1 MHLSLLPP
9 ISNSQVYVKGD
20 VSIHE
25 TASIAPGAIVQADP
39 GSKIIIA
46 AGVCIGMGVIL
57 HAHKGNIEV
66 ETGAILGAGVL
77 VVGTAKIGANAC
89 LGAATTIWNS
99 SVERSQILPAGSLIG
114 DKGRSAPVTEEKEEV
129 PTTEEENKEVAA
141 AEEEKVAT
149 IQEATNNNGFSPTSS
164 TKETA
169 PQTAELATVTETPPP
184 QVSSDSSP
192 GGIAV
197 YGQASLNRLLG
208 TLFPYKAKAEQE
220 GEEEQG
226 GQEG

>member
-25 TASIAPGAIVQADP
+25 SAAIAPGAIVQADP

-57 HAHKGNIEV
+57 HAHKGTIEV

-99 SVERSQILPAGSLIG
+99 SVEPSQILPAGSLIG
-114 DKGRSAPVTEEKEEV
+114 DKGRSAPVKDETEDV
-129 PTTEEENKEVAA
+129 PITEEENKEVPIT
-141 AEEEKVAT
+141 EKEKEDVAT
-149 IQEATNNNGFSPTSS
+149 IEEATHNNGFSPTSS
-164 TKETA
+164 TQE
-169 PQTAELATVTETPPP
+169 TAELATVAETPPP
-184 QVSSDSSP
+184 
-192 GGIAV
+192 GGMAV

-220 GEEEQG
+220 E
-226 GQEG
+226 QEG